1 MNPKTDSLRKATRET
16 IPQPNEPKDKNS
28 IQINIARGDI
38 TADKEENQKVIR
50 SYFKTCIQ
58 QNQKILMKWMI
69 FQTKTI
75 YQS

>member
-38 TADKEENQKVIR
+38 TADKEEN
-50 SYFKTCIQ
+50 
-58 QNQKILMKWMI
+58 
-69 FQTKTI
+69 
-75 YQS
+75 